1 MSKDDILELEGV
13 VLDLLPSSRFKV
25 ELENGV
31 IIHCYLNGKLRKHFI
46 RIAAGDKVLVELSV
60 YDLSKGRISRRL

>member
-1 MSKDDILELEGV
+1 MAKDDILELEGV

-25 ELENGV
+25 ELENG
-31 IIHCYLNGKLRKHFI
+31 ITIHCYLNGKLRKNFI